1 MSEFKNKIYLY
12 MAKEIINTLRLR
24 KCSGFISCR
33 KNNFFPLPPTQAI
46 PLPKQNSRLIPFGL
60 CNHFGRWMIHSLGK
74 REKKKRKKTGSVP
87 FLFYLLKRIF
97 LKLLIQATKIASNN
111 SLLKFK
117 WNDHQK
123 ERVVS
128 LKPRAHFS
136 RVLS

>member
-74 REKKKRKKTGSVP
+74 REKKKEKKLAL
-87 FLFYLLKRIF
+87 FLSYF
-97 LKLLIQATKIASNN
+97 T
-111 SLLKFK
+111 
-117 WNDHQK
+117 
-123 ERVVS
+123 S
-128 LKPRAHFS
+128 LKGSF
-136 RVLS
+136 